1 MVSFYNLDSTK
12 SNLHFMKTLHHIYWW
27 NLENLFD
34 VNNSPERPSWLQ
46 SRLRSELKG
55 WTAAVLDKKL
65 SNLVDIISRMNDDN
79 GPDILGVCEVENEAV
94 LQKLLTKLHQKLPR
108 TYKVLHQDTKDAR
121 GIDVAI
127 LYDTNLYQD
136 TGQKFSLEIMK
147 RNATRDLF
155 QVELVTNKGN
165 ELVLVGNH
173 WPARSAGKYE
183 SEPYR
188 MMVGET
194 LSYWIERIH
203 EVKFAANGQK
213 HPAIILM
220 GDFNDNPYDRS
231 LTEYLRSSGNLE
243 KVKNSTSHIMFNMMY
258 PFVGGDLGTH
268 VYGNDIDVLDQFIV
282 SRGMVVDYYKYPF
295 QVESASII
303 YFPEMVKGDYFTPVR
318 FSRPANSDY
327 NDKGYSDHLPIE
339 LVIEED

>member
-1 MVSFYNLDSTK
+1 
-12 SNLHFMKTLHHIYWW
+12 MKTLHHIYWW

-34 VNNSPERPSWLQ
+34 VENSPARPAWLQ

-55 WTAAVLDKKL
+55 WTKSVLDKKL
-65 SNLVDIISRMNDDN
+65 TNLADIIGRVNGGN
-79 GPDILGVCEVENEAV
+79 GPDILGVCEVENKEV
-94 LQKLLTKLHQKLPR
+94 LDRLVHKIHGHVSR
-108 TYKVLHQDTKDAR
+108 TYKVMHQDMGDGR

-127 LYDTNLYQD
+127 IYDTQMYSDDGRQ
-136 TGQKFSLEIMK
+136 FSLEVMK

-155 QVELVTNKGN
+155 QIQLTTTAGN

-194 LSYWIERIH
+194 LSYWVDRIH
-203 EVKFAANGQK
+203 EIKEKESGNK
-213 HPAIILM
+213 HPAIVLM

-231 LTEYLRSSGNLE
+231 LTEYMRSSGTLE

-258 PFVGGDLGTH
+258 SFVGGDIGTY
-268 VYGNDIDVLDQFIV
+268 VYGNDIEVMDQFIV
-282 SRGMVVDYYKYPF
+282 SRSMMVDYYKYPF
-295 QVESASII
+295 QVDSVQIV
-303 YFPEMVKGDYFTPVR
+303 YYPEMVKGDYNTPIR
-318 FSRPANSDY
+318 FSRPSRSDY

-339 LVIEED
+339 LVVEED